1 MYALKKMPAIFQPI
15 GPAARQVGL
24 IGISLFLLFA
34 GSPLPAKAQHL
45 LPESAPKYQVC
56 RQVFDRLASVFA
68 NSRPQ
73 PQLEIIARS
82 PNKPWTIALYKPGN
96 APLIQLDE
104 EVYDLCRKLGKD
116 SLNALAVILSH
127 ELTHHYEK
135 HDWYNT
141 FGIGQ
146 PGHNISKEYIQY
158 FESEADFYGCFY
170 GELAGFDSGRVFPYL
185 LDLVY
190 QRFRLATK
198 LAGYPTLEE
207 RKAIYKKKQA
217 DAVQLV
223 AVFNAGKFLYLMQAF
238 DGAAQCFEYLVN
250 RFPSREILHN
260 LSAAK
265 LQQAL
270 ELATSLEPPGFIYPV
285 ELDGR
290 SRLISRQRSAIS
302 PAAAQHLPR
311 LLLEARKY
319 AEKAREIDP
328 AYVPAYINL
337 ACIYSLQGNQAAAIG
352 VINELGAAR
361 ITRNACTIRAI
372 AYYRDNQLP
381 KARKDFE
388 TAQQQGGSMARYNLA
403 LFGKLN
409 ESLTQSLSTWIANW
423 FAGEEPAAHP
433 SRPVRGQQEQIGGQA
448 AAKPLPL
455 SAGQAQVGEKP
466 YLAIQWKQYQDHSQL
481 GIQTATRGYL
491 ALYTRGNYPYPSARK
506 VRRGTHMTALSAQ
519 YGKPTYTYPLPSGE
533 YWVYQ
538 HHRIAFEIDLQGRV
552 SSWMIFARTL

>member
-1 MYALKKMPAIFQPI
+1 MW
-15 GPAARQVGL
+15 PAARHMG
-24 IGISLFLLFA
+24 
-34 GSPLPAKAQHL
+34 LPAICLFWLVASSILRVEAQHL
-45 LPESAPKYQVC
+45 LPESAPKYQAC
-56 RQVFDRLASVFA
+56 RQVFNRLAYVFA

-82 PNKPWTIALYKPGN
+82 PNKPRTIALYKPGN
-96 APLIQLDE
+96 APRIQLDE
-104 EVYDLCRKLGKD
+104 EVYDLCRMLGKD

-127 ELTHHYEK
+127 ELAHHYEK

-146 PGHNISKEYIQY
+146 AGQNISKEYIQY

-170 GELAGFDSGRVFPYL
+170 GELAGFDSGRVFPYI

-198 LAGYPTLEE
+198 LAGYPSLEE

-250 RFPSREILHN
+250 RFPSREILNN

-270 ELATSLEPPGFIYPV
+270 ELATSLEPPGFMYPV

-290 SRLISRQRSAIS
+290 SRIITRQRSATS

-328 AYVPAYINL
+328 SYVPAYVNL

-352 VINELGAAR
+352 VINELAPAR

-372 AYYRDNQLP
+372 AYYKDNQVS
-381 KARKDFE
+381 KARRDFE
-388 TAQQQGGSMARYNLA
+388 TARQLGGSMARYNLA
-403 LFGKLN
+403 LFRKLN
-409 ESLTQSLSTWIANW
+409 ESLTQSLSSWITNW
-423 FAGEEPAAHP
+423 FAGEEPVAPH
-433 SRPVRGQQEQIGGQA
+433 SRPVRGQQEQIGGKA
-448 AAKPLPL
+448 AAKPLPYTVH
-455 SAGQAQVGEKP
+455 QVQVGEKP
-466 YLAIQWKQYQDHSQL
+466 YLAIQWQQCQDHLHL

-491 ALYTRGNYPYPSARK
+491 AVYTRENYRYPTARN
-506 VRRGTHMTALSAQ
+506 VRRGAPITVLRAQ
-519 YGKPTYTYPLPSGE
+519 YGAPTYTYPLPSGE

-538 HHRIAFEIDLQGRV
+538 HHKIAFEIDPQGRV
-552 SSWMIFARTL
+552 SSWMIFARAL